1 MSRPSPLRSVWET
14 VSDVAAAHRAV
25 SRVTSKLVKRAPLVL
40 GRRSALEPT
49 PEAPNARGARE
60 FLAALRREV
69 QRHPGV
75 NHPFLARL
83 RHVPFTRQDYRVFGL
98 QHYSLVGTFT
108 TYLEH
113 LLVKAP
119 SSEAKSWIAKV
130 LVDEYG
136 EGSEG
141 KDHAELYR
149 EFLRSTG
156 SPEGEEYE
164 TPLHREVT
172 GFVAEHLRICRDEP
186 FLVGLG
192 AVGPGHE
199 WSIPRM
205 FPPIIAGLTA
215 AGFEPE
221 EIRYFTLHVLQDE
234 DHGSWLEEALATF
247 AQEPEAQAQIR
258 RGALLSLAARA
269 RFWSAVQDQI
279 VRYRQPENV
288 HLRSPSRASSSAA
301 FDYTLREWKRKV
313 GGAGI
318 TAASHT

>member
-1 MSRPSPLRSVWET
+1 MSRESPLRAAWET

-25 SRVTSKLVKRAPLVL
+25 AGVTRALAKRAPLVL
-40 GRRSALEPT
+40 GRRPAYEP
-49 PEAPNARGARE
+49 EREGRGAQGGRA
-60 FLAALRREV
+60 FLADLRREIE
-69 QRHPGV
+69 RHAGV
-75 NHPFLARL
+75 NHPLLARL

-119 SSEAKSWIAKV
+119 SSQAKSWIAKV

-164 TPLHREVT
+164 TPLHRDVT

-205 FPPIIAGLTA
+205 FPPIIAGLGA
-215 AGFEPE
+215 AGFQPD

-247 AQEPEAQAQIR
+247 AEAPEAQAQIR

-288 HLRSPSRASSSAA
+288 HLRAPARAGSSAGLL
-301 FDYTLREWKRKV
+301 TLREWKRKV
-313 GGAGI
+313 QGAGI